1 MLQVYKASYKQTSHP
16 YIALHFDRKYFWVL
30 FLLVMG
36 SLCSPNNFIC
46 CSPAWKI
53 HLTVPSF
60 LWRVWLKRWD
70 PRWTNGNGMVETCH
84 ITGKN
89 HALGAARM
97 NCHLRTLSR
106 ILLIKQ
112 NYIMLIM
119 IIMIIVM
126 ISITVSSKNDL

>member
-1 MLQVYKASYKQTSHP
+1 MDKWEWY
-16 YIALHFDRKYFWVL
+16 
-30 FLLVMG
+30 G
-36 SLCSPNNFIC
+36 
-46 CSPAWKI
+46 
-53 HLTVPSF
+53 
-60 LWRVWLKRWD
+60 
-70 PRWTNGNGMVETCH
+70 GNLPH
-84 ITGKN
+84 NWKN